1 MRHQMMNRDL
11 FPGIFSVVR
20 KVIGNGVVELELA
33 LLNQL
38 HDDHRAELL
47 ADGGE
52 PELRICRVWDI
63 PFPICETKA
72 FAENDF
78 SLVSDQ
84 NGTGK
89 EPVIGSR
96 LTQFFQSSGFVGSH
110 FSVALGQRGVLFL
123 G

>member
-1 MRHQMMNRDL
+1 MRHQMMHSDL
-11 FPGIFSVVR
+11 FSGIFSVVR
-20 KVIGNGVVELELA
+20 KVICNGVVELEFA

-52 PELRICRVWDI
+52 SELRICRVWDI
-63 PFPICETKA
+63 PFPICEPKA

-78 SLVSDQ
+78 PLVSDQ
-84 NGTGK
+84 NGAGK

-96 LTQFFQSSGFVGSH
+96 LTQFFQSSDFVGSY
-110 FSVALGQRGVLFL
+110 FSVALGQGSVLFL